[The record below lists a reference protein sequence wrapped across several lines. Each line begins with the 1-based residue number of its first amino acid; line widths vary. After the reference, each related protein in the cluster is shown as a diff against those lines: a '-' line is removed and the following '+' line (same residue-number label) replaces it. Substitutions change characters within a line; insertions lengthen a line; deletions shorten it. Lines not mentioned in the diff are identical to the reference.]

1 MKRLLMLML
10 ALLLCSGCGVIDLML
25 EAPQPEENIPVKGQ
39 DFAVIFTGENAAG
52 QGLGYEFNDD
62 PEAYWTPSQAEVAA
76 LEAGLVDYLQR
87 ELSEGMWGYR
97 VWERLPEYGRQYFGL
112 VFEGERLI
120 FANYFC
126 NTSDD
131 MNWQEQYVLVMDGGD
146 CFFRLLYNPQTGEYS
161 NLIVN
166 GEA

>member
-1 MKRLLMLML
+1 MKQLLMLTL
-10 ALLLCSGCGVIDLML
+10 ALLCSGCGVIDLML
-25 EAPQPEENIPVKGQ
+25 EAPQADENVLVEGRN
-39 DFAVIFTGENAAG
+39 FAVIFTGENAAE
-52 QGLGYEFNDD
+52 QGLGYEFNED
-62 PEAYWTPSQAEVAA
+62 PEAYWTPSPTEVAA
-76 LEAGLVDYLQR
+76 LEAGLSNYLQSQLR
-87 ELSEGMWGYR
+87 DGMWGYG
-97 VWERLPEYGRQYFGL
+97 VWERLPAYGRQYFGL

-126 NTSDD
+126 NTSDE

-146 CFFRLLYNPQTGEYS
+146 CFFRLLYNPVTGEYS